1 MFIFNAQ
8 KKKEKKERK
17 KDIHV
22 MFNRK
27 DNFFVVFICLFH
39 NLSNCNAWTWWID
52 GSHGGSEFY

>member
-39 NLSNCNAWTWWID
+39 NLSNCNA
-52 GSHGGSEFY
+52 